1 MVKVKYGN
9 RTCLC
14 CRGLVPSQHNENG
27 LSIDDNHEINPGPL
41 MVKQELMEVT
51 AERRR
56 HTGQASPDQE
66 TEQLGPLRIV

>member
-14 CRGLVPSQHNENG
+14 GLCLVPFQHNENG
-27 LSIDDNHEINPGPL
+27 LSIDDNHDKNPGPL

-51 AERRR
+51 AERRAVTAR
-56 HTGQASPDQE
+56 DS
-66 TEQLGPLRIV
+66 